1 MGSDHAAYGRVAD
14 LVQVAFPDMT
24 AVLNIFL
31 QQRVGDSAIAQENR
45 PTKVNTAGL
54 VNFLNEQIVSH
65 FRAPGLAQQVDLA
78 VNDGKH
84 GLDIQDPAG
93 ESGCLGDASAPLEIF
108 QRIYQRHNNDF
119 LLLRLQSLGNLLCGH
134 SPVQKPER
142 KLHQN
147 ACTHGCACA
156 IHDIDVF
163 VIRRRDHG
171 ALICAGKLGRKGND
185 NSGLPRLPRPFI
197 LLRKGA
203 RGRLTGGG
211 QHIAFN

>member
-84 GLDIQDPAG
+84 GLDIQEPAG
-93 ESGCLGDASAPLEIF
+93 EGGCLGDASAPL
-108 QRIYQRHNNDF
+108 
-119 LLLRLQSLGNLLCGH
+119 
-134 SPVQKPER
+134 
-142 KLHQN
+142 
-147 ACTHGCACA
+147 
-156 IHDIDVF
+156 
-163 VIRRRDHG
+163 
-171 ALICAGKLGRKGND
+171 
-185 NSGLPRLPRPFI
+185 
-197 LLRKGA
+197 
-203 RGRLTGGG
+203 
-211 QHIAFN
+211 